1 MYLFSSLLRWSC
13 WWQGFSSIEN
23 FRFNNIP
30 TYYIV
35 VLYAND
41 FKKCKLRLTST
52 RFLMPFC
59 LYFIPYTIRF
69 DCKFPDQN
77 IKETLGKKNAG
88 EDGARALRK
97 KCVMHIHKRTSASNA
112 TWHIT
117 SSEFYLSATIP
128 QWGFKDY

>member
-1 MYLFSSLLRWSC
+1 MPC
-13 WWQGFSSIEN
+13 H
-23 FRFNNIP
+23 
-30 TYYIV
+30 YIV

-41 FKKCKLRLTST
+41 FKKCKLPRVYGFQCHFVFTFYSLHNKYGCTFS
-52 RFLMPFC
+52 
-59 LYFIPYTIRF
+59 
-69 DCKFPDQN
+69 DQN
-77 IKETLGKKNAG
+77 LKETLRKKNAG